1 MLRSV
6 LSPRRGIREAVAAV
20 GPSAAMTTLLQHPA
34 IAACSFIGA
43 HPSRGAPSRSVV
55 TRAPTFNGFYIS
67 KPEASLNLRVLHPRY
82 APSSPGST
90 FVIGARAGRLIIDL
104 SPSSGSSSSGGGNG
118 GFGGGGDAPGR
129 AYDWARK
136 LGFALSASEL
146 TQLAT
151 ATFAAPV
158 RFFHW
163 GAGDDARSGGSGG
176 GGGGGGS
183 ATTFSVAPREAS
195 VSGGAGAS
203 AAFTLTIS
211 QLPPG
216 AGAGAEPERSV
227 SIGLSHNDLALL
239 KHLVS
244 QSIVW
249 VTGWQL
255 NLDPTAFHPDVHLAP
270 EGKSWKG
277 SRSSAAL
284 PPSGGG
290 HE

>member
-1 MLRSV
+1 M
-6 LSPRRGIREAVAAV
+6 
-20 GPSAAMTTLLQHPA
+20 
-34 IAACSFIGA
+34 
-43 HPSRGAPSRSVV
+43 
-55 TRAPTFNGFYIS
+55 
-67 KPEASLNLRVLHPRY
+67 
-82 APSSPGST
+82 
-90 FVIGARAGRLIIDL
+90 GARAGRLILDL
-104 SPSSGSSSSGGGNG
+104 SPAVGGGSGSG
-118 GFGGGGDAPGR
+118 GFGGGGGGGEAAPAR

-158 RFFHW
+158 RFVHW
-163 GAGDDARSGGSGG
+163 GAGDDARGGGGG

-183 ATTFSVAPREAS
+183 ATTFAVAPREAG
-195 VSGGAGAS
+195 VGGGGAGA
-203 AAFTLTIS
+203 AAFTLTIA

-216 AGAGAEPERSV
+216 AGAGAEPERSA

-239 KHLVS
+239 KHLIS

-270 EGKSWKG
+270 EGKSYKG
-277 SRSSAAL
+277 GRAAATPSAPA
-284 PPSGGG
+284 GGN
-290 HE
+290 E